1 MYDDLMYILIYML
14 CDRWWI
20 MWLCELCRNFI
31 LFFLHL
37 YNAPIVS
44 LYIQTVSFP
53 YLFKAHIYIPFTIQ
67 KRK

>member
-1 MYDDLMYILIYML
+1 
-14 CDRWWI
+14 
-20 MWLCELCRNFI
+20 MWLCELCRDFI

-67 KRK
+67 KQK